1 MRRGRSPS
9 RMRYEAEHPTL
20 TARVP
25 AKLKVS
31 LDAALT
37 AEGIT
42 FSEWVRGRAAGDAAV
57 RHEEGAIRQAAYA
70 AGLAE
75 GRSQGRAAC
84 VIISAA
90 MLWKQYG
97 EQLGTTDDSW
107 IDRRAT
113 ECAQELRGPA
123 LAYLLTRLGQAPGL
137 RGAVDR
143 WLQDSGLPP
152 LPAPSR

>member
-9 RMRYEAEHPTL
+9 RLRYEAEHPTL

-25 AKLKVS
+25 AEVK
-31 LDAALT
+31 AALT

-75 GRSQGRAAC
+75 GRSQGRAAY

-107 IDRRAT
+107 IDRRAA
-113 ECAQELRGPA
+113 ECARNLRGPA
-123 LAYLLTRLGQAPGL
+123 LAYLLTRLGKAPGL
-137 RGAVDR
+137 RDAVDR
-143 WLQDSGLPP
+143 WLRDSGLPP